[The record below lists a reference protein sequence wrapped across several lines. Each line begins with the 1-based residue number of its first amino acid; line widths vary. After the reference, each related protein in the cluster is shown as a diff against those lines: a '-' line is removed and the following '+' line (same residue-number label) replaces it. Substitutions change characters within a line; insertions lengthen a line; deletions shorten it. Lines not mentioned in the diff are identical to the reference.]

1 MPESEVSSTIAVLLE
16 EIQATINQI
25 DREWA
30 RWASNPAHEEGQA
43 LLDLAITV
51 SLLRAKLKVLQDE
64 CSSRESKKILVICEQ
79 VEMW

>member
-1 MPESEVSSTIAVLLE
+1 MYQREVSSTVAPLLE
-16 EIQATINQI
+16 EIQAMVNQI

-30 RWASNPAHEEGQA
+30 RWASNSAHEEGQS
-43 LLDLAITV
+43 LLDLAMTV